1 LLNKQALT
9 IMTAL
14 EFSYHVDNLQFT
26 LRPYAYK
33 LTKDDEDAN
42 DLIQETMFKAFKN
55 RGRFEDGTNL
65 KAWLYTIMKNT
76 FITNYQRKARR
87 NTFIDSTDN
96 LHYINSSD
104 TAINQGETSFKMEDI
119 TKAID
124 NLSDN
129 VRTPFMM
136 HFKGFKYQEIADKLN
151 LPIGTVKNR
160 IHMAR
165 KELQSKLYIYASV
178 N

>member
-1 LLNKQALT
+1 
-9 IMTAL
+9 MTAL
-14 EFSYHVDNLQFT
+14 EFSYHIDQLQFS
-26 LRPYAYK
+26 LKPYAYK
-33 LTKDDEDAN
+33 LTKDDDDAK
-42 DLIQETMFKAFKN
+42 DLLQETMFKAFKN
-55 RGRFEDGTNL
+55 RSRFESGTNL

-76 FITNYQRKARR
+76 FITNYQRMVRR
-87 NTFIDSTDN
+87 NTFIDATDN

-104 TAINQGETSFKMEDI
+104 TAVNQGETSFKMEDI
-119 TKAID
+119 TTAIND
-124 NLSDN
+124 LTENA
-129 VRTPFMM
+129 RMPFLM
-136 HFKGFKYQEIADKLN
+136 HYKGFKYQEIAEKLN